1 MLPRRCPTPRP
12 PIGVRLLAL
21 GFVLAAPAV
30 AGEEVLRAETIRVE
44 DERIRP
50 AEVYQD
56 VPVETE
62 IITAEDLRDTPGVD
76 PIEALDA
83 IPGLRI
89 TGRVQG
95 QRGAV
100 RIDGVPEEYTEI
112 YVNGQRYAGENG
124 EAIDLGD
131 QLFFDLD
138 RIEILRGPQALR
150 HSARAGGGVIN
161 FVTRPPP
168 TEGWAIGGQIAKGDQ
183 GQSAVKSTIGYGN
196 ERVGGTVVFQ
206 RLTNDGFDDPFP
218 GSTDPRDG
226 LPTTF
231 GKGSEYRTNDLYATL
246 FAKPADRVQLRSR
259 FGYRIRDEGFAIDD
273 EPISSRR
280 EDERFLG
287 NAEIDV
293 DVTDT
298 LRFYGKLTAFHNTT
312 EADTSREFELA
323 DDLERL
329 QIGAEYFLE
338 AGPTTHLVTVGLDT
352 SSNGIELEEGAV
364 PDTIDNPAL
373 QPQQAQRRYF
383 QTGVFVVT
391 ESEITEWFS
400 FEGGL
405 RIEDNS
411 DFDAEVLPQA
421 ALLFTPLRLDA
432 HRALKVRL
440 SAGRAARYPTLRELY
455 QPPAPQNGGAY
466 FLAGNPSLRQETVW
480 STRVSVEATPFRWL
494 SVNGSFYYNRTDDR
508 IRSRFRGN
516 QIQIGENV
524 IPADPALCPFFPEF
538 CADQVTPILSSVFEA
553 DNIDD
558 IETWGVEARAELR
571 PWAWLELQLGYTYTR
586 TQIEDSNVAARELP
600 NTPRHVV
607 NGKLDLVAPRLD
619 TRFTTRFS
627 WRDRA
632 LIETSGTGL
641 VSFVTTNQSRDSYE
655 VDVRLLQPL
664 SQWLGI
670 EMDFFVDGNNLS
682 DNRVRDS
689 YQIRGRSFLAGFQ
702 GRWD

>member
-1 MLPRRCPTPRP
+1 MLPLRRATPFASTCA
-12 PIGVRLLAL
+12 LSLAL
-21 GFVLAAPAV
+21 ALAFSASA
-30 AGEEVLRAETIRVE
+30 AAADEVLRAETIRVE
-44 DERIRP
+44 DERIRA

-62 IITAEDLRDTPGVD
+62 IITSEDLRDTPGVD
-76 PIEALDA
+76 AIEALDA

-168 TEGWAIGGQIAKGDQ
+168 TKGWAIGGQIAKGDQ
-183 GQSAVKSTIGYGN
+183 GQSAVKSTVGYGT

-206 RLTNDGFDDPFP
+206 RLTNDGFDDPFR
-218 GSTDPRDG
+218 GSSDPRDG

-231 GKGSEYRTNDLYATL
+231 GKGSEYRTSDLYATL
-246 FAKPADRVQLRSR
+246 FAKPSDRIQLRSR
-259 FGYRIRDEGFAIDD
+259 FGYRIRDEGFAIDSQ
-273 EPISSRR
+273 PISSRR

-287 NAEIDV
+287 NLELDV

-298 LRFYGKLTAFHNTT
+298 LRFYGKFTASHNTT
-312 EADTSREFELA
+312 ESDTSREFELA

-329 QIGAEYFLE
+329 QLGVEYFLE
-338 AGPTTHLVTVGLDT
+338 AGATTHLITLGFDGF
-352 SSNGIELEEGAV
+352 SNGIRIEEGEI

-373 QPQQAQRRYF
+373 QPAQEQRRYF
-383 QTGVFVVT
+383 QTGAFVVT
-391 ESEITEWFS
+391 ESEFTDWFS

-405 RIEDNS
+405 RIEHNS

-421 ALLFTPLRLDA
+421 ALLFTPVRLDED
-432 HRALKVRL
+432 RALKLRL

-466 FLAGNPSLRQETVW
+466 FLGGNAGLRQETVW
-480 STRVSVEATPFRWL
+480 SARTSVEATPVRWI
-494 SVNGSFYYNRTDDR
+494 SVNGSFYYNLTDDR

-516 QIQIGENV
+516 QLQVGENV
-524 IPADPALCPFFPEF
+524 IPADPTLCPIFPEF
-538 CADQVTPILSSVFEA
+538 CADQVIPILSSVFEA

-558 IETWGVEARAELR
+558 IRTWGAEARVEFR
-571 PWAWLELQLGYTYTR
+571 PKEWLELQLGYTYTR
-586 TQIEDSNVAARELP
+586 TKIEDSNLAAKELP
-600 NTPRHVV
+600 NTPRHIV
-607 NGKLDLVAPRLD
+607 NGKLDLVAPKIE

-632 LIETSGTGL
+632 LIEASGTGL
-641 VSFVTTNQSRDSYE
+641 VSFVTTDQSRDSYE
-655 VDVRLLQPL
+655 IDARVLQPL
-664 SQWLGI
+664 EQWLGI
-670 EMDFFVDGNNLS
+670 EMDLFVDGNNLN

-689 YQIRGRSFLAGFQ
+689 YQIRGRSFLAGIQ
-702 GRWD
+702 GRWN